1 MKIQLQL
8 QGEIHLDIQHRLCMD
23 NRFWL

>member
-8 QGEIHLDIQHRLCMD
+8 QGEIHLDIQHWLCMD